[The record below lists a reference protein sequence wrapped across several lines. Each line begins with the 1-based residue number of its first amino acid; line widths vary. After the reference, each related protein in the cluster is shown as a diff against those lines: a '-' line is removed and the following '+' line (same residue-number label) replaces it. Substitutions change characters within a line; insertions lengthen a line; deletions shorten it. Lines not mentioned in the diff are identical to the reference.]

1 MKMRRR
7 TATGRGVPTLVP
19 LPRLAVVVRMTGRR
33 GKHPHLCQCNAP
45 VYTTYSYN
53 IPVAFDLKPVVPV
66 LGRVRRMV
74 RGGGGGAGS
83 AGRGRGAA
91 LTE

>member
-19 LPRLAVVVRMTGRR
+19 PPRLAVVVRMTGRR

-45 VYTTYSYN
+45 VYTTYN
-53 IPVAFDLKPVVPV
+53 IPVSFDLKPVVPV
-66 LGRVRRMV
+66 LNR
-74 RGGGGGAGS
+74 
-83 AGRGRGAA
+83 
-91 LTE
+91 LE